1 MSATTSVTTEVR
13 PVQRTTD
20 TAANV
25 WRIVRFIAYSLR
37 AMLLG
42 YWLIMVVGFTLVGVG
57 IHLATGTL
65 DESVWDYAS
74 QSPKY
79 FSSAIG
85 IMLMPTFFA
94 LLVAHG
100 VTRRTIAQAG
110 TAVLLLS
117 ATATT
122 CLWIVMYQLESAV
135 YAWQD
140 WPQKFMNPHVF
151 TSNSQVGLIFLEF
164 FLLIMSHQVSGWI
177 IATGFFR
184 FGFWTG
190 LLVLPVGL
198 IPAVVTEFLLIAGWV
213 GQVLGWDRAPLAV
226 SVPVVLAIVAAG
238 LYGNYLMMRPIGLKQ
253 VK

>member
-1 MSATTSVTTEVR
+1 MSVTTQVR
-13 PVQRTTD
+13 PDQRTTD

-25 WRIVRFIAYSLR
+25 WRIVRFIGYSLR
-37 AMLLG
+37 AMMLG
-42 YWLIMVVGFTLVGVG
+42 YWLIMVLGFTLVGVG

-65 DESVWDYAS
+65 HESVWDYAS

-117 ATATT
+117 ATATS
-122 CLWIVMYQLESAV
+122 CLWIVMYQLEYAV
-135 YAWQD
+135 YTWQD
-140 WPQKFMNPHVF
+140 WPQKLMNPHIF
-151 TSNSQVGLIFLEF
+151 TNHSQVGLIFLEF

-213 GQVLGWDRAPLAV
+213 GQVLGWDRAPLII
-226 SVPVVLAIVAAG
+226 SVPVVLAIIAAG